1 MKVGERKP
9 ILPDVFS
16 RVEGD
21 EFVVLFT
28 SKADDEPLVVF
39 PGEEPHRTLETAG
52 LDVPEFML
60 ACLDYRACV
69 VSVREVEGLR
79 ESDLGAWS
87 GDARGILA
95 TMIAKAFL
103 AGEGWGSSEPS
114 FRVEP

>member
-9 ILPDVFS
+9 LLPDVFS
-16 RVEGD
+16 RVEDD
-21 EFVVLFT
+21 ELVILFT
-28 SKADDEPLVVF
+28 SKADDDPLVVF
-39 PGEEPHRTLETAG
+39 PGDEPHRVLETAG

-60 ACLDYRACV
+60 ACLDYRACA

-103 AGEGWGSSEPS
+103 AGEAWNGCEPS